1 MAGAFCGAHGPS
13 RRRHVAK
20 ASSDAGRHRRTL
32 FRERRRV
39 RPRLGSVEALRR
51 SGPWL
56 FSLHGRNCGPPNE
69 GAGMDEQYRE
79 IYESIFRLVVQPE
92 ADSPEAR
99 LLVDRF
105 GEAAPVFGRAVESA
119 LDEAERE
126 RGDGAR
132 LREDAKAL
140 LAVNF
145 RDLSF
150 RAPLRGRPQHSPG
163 RGGRA
168 ERHSNAS
175 ARSCR

>member
-1 MAGAFCGAHGPS
+1 
-13 RRRHVAK
+13 
-20 ASSDAGRHRRTL
+20 
-32 FRERRRV
+32 
-39 RPRLGSVEALRR
+39 
-51 SGPWL
+51 
-56 FSLHGRNCGPPNE
+56 
-69 GAGMDEQYRE
+69 MDEQYRE

-145 RDLSF
+145 RDLVF
-150 RAPLRGRPQHSPG
+150 VPLSAAGHNTAQVEEDVRRDTAMLVLEAAADREQRVPEITGHAVIDALSRNWGGLRISRYNLWERSSPPESG
-163 RGGRA
+163 FHPV
-168 ERHSNAS
+168 EVRH
-175 ARSCR
+175 